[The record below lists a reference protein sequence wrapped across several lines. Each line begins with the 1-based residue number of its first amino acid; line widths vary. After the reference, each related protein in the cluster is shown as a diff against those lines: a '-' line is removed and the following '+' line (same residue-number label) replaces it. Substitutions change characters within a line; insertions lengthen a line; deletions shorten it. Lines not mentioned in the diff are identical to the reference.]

1 MFYLMFDAMSQLLK
15 PLLNAVHIVTYNNFM
30 TAKAAIQGSKIYI
43 RFQADNK
50 NLFNW
55 FNN

>member
-15 PLLNAVHIVTYNNFM
+15 PLLYAVHIVDYNNFM

-50 NLFNW
+50 NLYNW